1 MFSMLAMSMIDRGFM
16 PRSGQIKDY
25 KIGICCISTKHA
37 VLIRSQS
44 KYWLARNQVERHV
57 YQPIVVSVS

>member
-44 KYWLARNQVERHV
+44 KYWLARNQDNM
-57 YQPIVVSVS
+57 S